1 MSLQEHIIRT
11 SHGSVSVAVYGDQD
25 KPALI
30 TYPDLGLNCKFN
42 GFCVLY
48 IKPLTFLRVFLTIG
62 LYVYL
67 LIFFL
72 FFISERC
79 PKIISHAFKI
89 RSTIF
94 IKNAGSYTT
103 AKIRFVSSLKYFLF
117 LPVKICF

>member
-72 FFISERC
+72 FFITERC

-89 RSTIF
+89 RSIIF
-94 IKNAGSYTT
+94 IKKCWLVYHRKNTF
-103 AKIRFVSSLKYFLF
+103 RFLIKVFF
-117 LPVKICF
+117 VFTR